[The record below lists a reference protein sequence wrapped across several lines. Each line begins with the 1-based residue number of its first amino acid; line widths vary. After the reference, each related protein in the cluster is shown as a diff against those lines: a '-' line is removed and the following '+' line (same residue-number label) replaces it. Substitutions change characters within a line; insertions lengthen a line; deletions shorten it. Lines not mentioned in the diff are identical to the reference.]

1 MYISVELGGCIKA
14 RVFDLTPPCVLQ
26 DTEQAPDFTHVPDV
40 FRVFMFRFSLTEKI
54 LTEFLFSSS
63 QMNLALRLV
72 RRSSSIRGGFT
83 NTTYGLNSNVYTCLI
98 FCGDED
104 RKKGGHM
111 KAEVRFYVIISC
123 LNTITRKKN
132 MNSEER
138 SIGSVQIQII
148 IIAPLRSKHGVNVL
162 ALFQM

>member
-1 MYISVELGGCIKA
+1 
-14 RVFDLTPPCVLQ
+14 
-26 DTEQAPDFTHVPDV
+26 
-40 FRVFMFRFSLTEKI
+40 
-54 LTEFLFSSS
+54 
-63 QMNLALRLV
+63 
-72 RRSSSIRGGFT
+72 
-83 NTTYGLNSNVYTCLI
+83 
-98 FCGDED
+98 
-104 RKKGGHM
+104 M

-138 SIGSVQIQII
+138 SIGSIQIQII